1 MSKTCSFRW
10 ELGTEAVEP
19 GQIEDI
25 LYNCLD
31 FCQLYGRTPH
41 FCLLAEKSEA
51 AWPVLELLH
60 GENADF
66 SLLTDPESSE
76 CKPDIH
82 SVVIDGS
89 GNARLRNTSIGNLLE
104 DRLADLWVTAG
115 LDRKESMA

>member
-1 MSKTCSFRW
+1 MEMECSFTW
-10 ELGTEAVEP
+10 ELGTEAIEP

-31 FCQLYGRTPH
+31 FCLMFDRTPH

-66 SLLTDPESSE
+66 SLLTEPESSE

-82 SVVIDGS
+82 SVVIDGG
-89 GNARLRNTSIGNLLE
+89 GNARYGSISIGNLLE

-115 LDRKESMA
+115 LDRKESMV